1 MAVKLDNDLFTFPVE
16 TPIGAMILAHNSTQI
31 ISLLFAD
38 SIKTS
43 TSIENYT
50 NSTNNHAIVN
60 LVISQLN
67 EYFEGIRT
75 RFDLPIISQGT
86 LFQQKVWNKLHEILY
101 GQTTSYNKLANDLG
115 DLKASR
121 AVATANARNQVMIII
136 PCHRVIS
143 QTGNL
148 AGYVGGIER
157 KRWLISH
164 EQENSKNGR
173 LLF

>member
-1 MAVKLDNDLFTFPVE
+1 V
-16 TPIGAMILAHNSTQI
+16 
-31 ISLLFAD
+31 
-38 SIKTS
+38 
-43 TSIENYT
+43 NYT
-50 NSTNNHAIVN
+50 NSSKNHDILN
-60 LVISQLN
+60 LVISQLK

-75 RFDLPIISQGT
+75 TFDLPIISQGT
-86 LFQQKVWNKLHEILY
+86 LFQQKVLNKLQGILY

-121 AVATANARNQVMIII
+121 AVASANARNQFMIII

-148 AGYVGGIER
+148 AGYVSGIER

-164 EQENSKNGR
+164 EQANSKNAG

>member
-1 MAVKLDNDLFTFPVE
+1 MDVKLDNEEYTCPVE
-16 TPIGAMILAHNSTQI
+16 TPIGAMILAHNSTEI

-38 SIKTS
+38 SLRAS
-43 TSIENYT
+43 TAIVNYT
-50 NSTNNHAIVN
+50 NSSKNHDILN
-60 LVISQLN
+60 LVISQLK

-75 RFDLPIISQGT
+75 TFDLPIISQGT
-86 LFQQKVWNKLHEILY
+86 LFQQKVLNKLQGILY

-121 AVATANARNQVMIII
+121 AVASANARNQFMIII

-148 AGYVGGIER
+148 AGYVSGIER

-164 EQENSKNGR
+164 EQANSKNAG

>member
-1 MAVKLDNDLFTFPVE
+1 MDVKLDNDQYTCLVE
-16 TPIGAMILAHNSTQI
+16 TPIGEMILAHNSTEI

-38 SIKTS
+38 SLSYS
-43 TSIENYT
+43 TPIEHYT
-50 NSTNNHAIVN
+50 NSSNKHTIVN
-60 LVISQLN
+60 IVNSQVK
-67 EYFEGIRT
+67 EYFERIRT
-75 RFDLPIISQGT
+75 TFDIPITTQGT
-86 LFQQKVWNKLHEILY
+86 FFQQNVWNKLNDIPY
-101 GQTTSYNKLANDLG
+101 GETISYGKLDKELG

-121 AVATANARNQVMIII
+121 AVASANARNKVMIII

-164 EQENSKNGR
+164 EQSNCKKGR

>member
-1 MAVKLDNDLFTFPVE
+1 MDVKLDNEFFRFPIV
-16 TPIGAMILAHNSTQI
+16 TPIGEMILVHNPTEI

-38 SIKTS
+38 TLNSS
-43 TSIENYT
+43 TPFQNHTYS
-50 NSTNNHAIVN
+50 SNNHTVVQV
-60 LVISQLN
+60 LISQIT
-67 EYFEGIRT
+67 EYFEGFRKT
-75 RFDLPIISQGT
+75 FDLPISVQGT
-86 LFQQKVWNKLHEILY
+86 PFQQNVWNKLKEIPY
-101 GQTTSYNKLANDLG
+101 GQTTSYGKLANELG
-115 DLKASR
+115 ELNASR
-121 AVATANARNQVMIII
+121 AVASANARNQVMIII

-164 EQENSKNGR
+164 EQSNTKSHG

>member
-1 MAVKLDNDLFTFPVE
+1 M
-16 TPIGAMILAHNSTQI
+16 
-31 ISLLFAD
+31 
-38 SIKTS
+38 
-43 TSIENYT
+43 
-50 NSTNNHAIVN
+50 
-60 LVISQLN
+60 

-75 RFDLPIISQGT
+75 TFDLPIISKGT
-86 LFQQKVWNKLHEILY
+86 LFQQKVWNMLQEIPY
-101 GQTTSYNKLANDLG
+101 GQTTSYGKLANDLG

-164 EQENSKNGR
+164 EQSNSKNSR

>member
-1 MAVKLDNDLFTFPVE
+1 MDVKLDNEAYTCLVE
-16 TPIGAMILAHNSTQI
+16 TPIGAMILAHNSTEL
-31 ISLLFAD
+31 ISLHFAD
-38 SIKTS
+38 SLTAS
-43 TSIENYT
+43 TPFEKYT
-50 NSTNNHAIVN
+50 NSSNNHAIVN

-86 LFQQKVWNKLHEILY
+86 LFQQKVWNKLQRIPY
-101 GQTTSYNKLANDLG
+101 GQTTSYSKLAKDLG
-115 DLKASR
+115 DLKANR

-157 KRWLISH
+157 KRWLINH
-164 EQENSKNGR
+164 EQSNSKNGG
-173 LLF
+173 LFF

>member
-1 MAVKLDNDLFTFPVE
+1 MDVKLDNDLYTCPVV
-16 TPIGAMILAHNSTQI
+16 TPIGEMILAHNSTQI

-38 SIKTS
+38 SLRYS
-43 TSIENYT
+43 TPIENYT
-50 NSTNNHAIVN
+50 NSSNKHTIVKIVN
-60 LVISQLN
+60 EQVM

-75 RFDLPIISQGT
+75 TFDLPIISKGT
-86 LFQQKVWNKLHEILY
+86 LFQQKVWNKLQEIPY
-101 GQTTSYNKLANDLG
+101 GQTTSYGKLANDLG

-164 EQENSKNGR
+164 EQDNSKNGG

>member
-1 MAVKLDNDLFTFPVE
+1 MDVKLDNEFFRFPIV
-16 TPIGAMILAHNSTQI
+16 TPIGEMILVHNSTEI

-38 SIKTS
+38 TLSSSTHLDNHTNSSIK
-43 TSIENYT
+43 
-50 NSTNNHAIVN
+50 HAVVN
-60 LVISQLN
+60 ILMSQLT
-67 EYFEGIRT
+67 EYFEGYRKT
-75 RFDLPIISQGT
+75 FDLPISVQGT
-86 LFQQKVWNKLHEILY
+86 PFQQNVWNKLKEIPY
-101 GQTTSYNKLANDLG
+101 GQTTSYGKLANELG
-115 DLKASR
+115 ELNASR
-121 AVATANARNQVMIII
+121 AVASANARNQVMIII

-164 EQENSKNGR
+164 EQSNTKSHG